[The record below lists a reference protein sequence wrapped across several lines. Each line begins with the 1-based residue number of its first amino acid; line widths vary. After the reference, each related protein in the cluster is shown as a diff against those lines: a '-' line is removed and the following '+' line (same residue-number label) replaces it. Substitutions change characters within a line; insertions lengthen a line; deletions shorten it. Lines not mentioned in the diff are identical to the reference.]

1 MDAASAI
8 FGKDFVEGLLPQK
21 FPFVMVDKM
30 FGFTENTIVTGLEI
44 KADNIFCDHDQFR
57 EPGLVEHMAQSVALH
72 TGYQFYLRKENAPTG
87 YIGSISG
94 IEIKQLPALG
104 DNIQTT
110 VTILQEFGGITMV
123 EIETTL
129 NGTTIA
135 SGQMK
140 TVLAR

>member
-1 MDAASAI
+1 MNTEPAL
-8 FGKDFVEGLLPQK
+8 FEKDFVEDLLPQK

-30 FGFTENTIVTGLEI
+30 FSFTETTIVTGLEI
-44 KADNIFCDHDQFR
+44 KSDNIFFADGHLR

-72 TGYQFYLRKENAPTG
+72 TGYEFYLRKETAPTG

-94 IEIKQLPALG
+94 VEIKQLPALG
-104 DNIQTT
+104 ENIQTA

-123 EIETTL
+123 EITTTR
-129 NGTTIA
+129 NGETIA

-140 TVLAR
+140 TVLAK